1 MKRPTQTF
9 LDPPLTLSFLLL
21 HGAVFSSVTCTTDI
35 QLVLAYL
42 SVIFLSQQTGSFLRA
57 GNCATHPF
65 LCPAGTLVGWIHGT
79 QSSR

>member
-1 MKRPTQTF
+1 MKSPTQTF

-21 HGAVFSSVTCTTDI
+21 RGAVFSSVTCTTTDI

-42 SVIFLSQQTGSFLRA
+42 SVVFLSQQTGSFLRA

-65 LCPAGTLVGWIHGT
+65 LCPAGTLVG
-79 QSSR
+79 